1 MVMARKR
8 RRPVV
13 DDDEPEE
20 AAPSNG
26 KITVARTISRDDVP
40 KGRAPGSRNPEYEK
54 LVRRL
59 IRLEQAEKA
68 VVIPVA
74 SKTEKVKIREG
85 VRKPLRVRGYDL
97 TAVTD
102 YDDELGEILMLFA
115 TKRDAEEPEED
126 EEVAEVEEDEEEEE
140 TSKRRK
146 IPSASIVVEDDT
158 EDEEDEEEEEVP
170 VRKKRKVRA

>member
-1 MVMARKR
+1 MVIVRRKR
-8 RRPVV
+8 RPVE
-13 DDDEPEE
+13 DDEPEQ
-20 AAPSNG
+20 AAPHNG
-26 KITVARTISRDDVP
+26 LIVVARTIRRDDVP

-102 YDDELGEILMLFA
+102 YDDELGEVLMLFA
-115 TKRDAEEPEED
+115 TKRDAEEPEDDEE
-126 EEVAEVEEDEEEEE
+126 EEVAEVEED
-140 TSKRRK
+140 
-146 IPSASIVVEDDT
+146 
-158 EDEEDEEEEEVP
+158 DEEEEEEP
-170 VRKKRKVRA
+170 VVRRKRRG

>member
-1 MVMARKR
+1 MYGKKVPARRQPMVMARKR

-13 DDDEPEE
+13 DDEEPEE

-40 KGRAPGSRNPEYEK
+40 KGRTPGSRNPEYEK

-68 VVIPVA
+68 AVIPVA

-97 TAVTD
+97 TAITD
-102 YDDELGEILMLFA
+102 YDDELGEVLMLFA
-115 TKRDAEEPEED
+115 TKRDAEEPEEED

-140 TSKRRK
+140 
-146 IPSASIVVEDDT
+146 
-158 EDEEDEEEEEVP
+158 EEEVVP

>member
-1 MVMARKR
+1 MVIVRRKR
-8 RRPVV
+8 RPVE
-13 DDDEPEE
+13 DDEPEQ
-20 AAPSNG
+20 AAPHNG
-26 KITVARTISRDDVP
+26 LIVVARTIRRDDVP

-68 VVIPVA
+68 VVIAVA

-102 YDDELGEILMLFA
+102 YDDELGEVLMLFA
-115 TKRDAEEPEED
+115 TKRDAEEPEDEEE

-140 TSKRRK
+140 
-146 IPSASIVVEDDT
+146 V
-158 EDEEDEEEEEVP
+158 VP
-170 VRKKRKVRA
+170 VRRKRRA

>member
-1 MVMARKR
+1 MVIVRRKR
-8 RRPVV
+8 RPVQ
-13 DDDEPEE
+13 DDEPEQ
-20 AAPSNG
+20 AAPHNG
-26 KITVARTISRDDVP
+26 IIVVARTMRREDVP

-59 IRLEQAEKA
+59 IRLEKAEKA

-85 VRKPLRVRGYDL
+85 VRKPLRVRGFDL

-115 TKRDAEEPEED
+115 TRRDAEEPED
-126 EEVAEVEEDEEEEE
+126 EEEPEVEEEDVEEDEEEE
-140 TSKRRK
+140 
-146 IPSASIVVEDDT
+146 
-158 EDEEDEEEEEVP
+158 P
-170 VRKKRKVRA
+170 VRRKKRG

>member
-1 MVMARKR
+1 MVMVRKKR
-8 RRPVV
+8 RVPV
-13 DDDEPEE
+13 DDEPEE
-20 AAPSNG
+20 APPSNG
-26 KITVARTISRDDVP
+26 KIVVARTISRDDVP

-115 TKRDAEEPEED
+115 TRRDVEEPDEED
-126 EEVAEVEEDEEEEE
+126 EEVAEPDEE
-140 TSKRRK
+140 
-146 IPSASIVVEDDT
+146 
-158 EDEEDEEEEEVP
+158 EDEEDEEVP
-170 VRKKRKVRA
+170 VRRKVKRG

>member
-1 MVMARKR
+1 MVMVRKKR
-8 RRPVV
+8 RVPV
-13 DDDEPEE
+13 DDEPEE
-20 AAPSNG
+20 APSSNG
-26 KITVARTISRDDVP
+26 KIIVARTISRDSVP

-115 TKRDAEEPEED
+115 TKRDEEEPEEED
-126 EEVAEVEEDEEEEE
+126 EVATEETEEEEDE
-140 TSKRRK
+140 
-146 IPSASIVVEDDT
+146 DD
-158 EDEEDEEEEEVP
+158 EEVP
-170 VRKKRKVRA
+170 VRRRKQRG

>member
-1 MVMARKR
+1 MVMLRKKR
-8 RRPVV
+8 HPVV
-13 DDDEPEE
+13 DEEEPEE
-20 AAPSNG
+20 APSGNG
-26 KITVARTISRDDVP
+26 KIVVARTISRGDVP
-40 KGRAPGSRNPEYEK
+40 KGRSPGARNPEYEK

-115 TKRDAEEPEED
+115 TKRDSEEPEEAED
-126 EEVAEVEEDEEEEE
+126 EEVAEVEE
-140 TSKRRK
+140 
-146 IPSASIVVEDDT
+146 
-158 EDEEDEEEEEVP
+158 EDEEDEEVP
-170 VRKKRKVRA
+170 VRRKKRG